1 MIYSLDFY
9 FNIVNAMLF
18 ILIWLVQLIIYPSF
32 KYCHREQFVM
42 WHNRYTGL
50 ISLFVVPLMFAQ
62 LFLALYTLQNSQG
75 QGYIIVGLIV
85 GVWLTTFLLS
95 VPCHNHLHNNGY
107 DHQVIHRLVITNW
120 PRTILWTTCFFL
132 GFWQLSTQ

>member
-1 MIYSLDFY
+1 MIYNLDFY
-9 FNIVNAMLF
+9 FVVINAMLF

-32 KYCHREQFVM
+32 AYCDHEQFVM

-62 LFLALYTLQNSQG
+62 VFLALCMLHNTWNYVIL
-75 QGYIIVGLIV
+75 GLIV

-95 VPCHNHLHNNGY
+95 VPCHNSLHNNGY
-107 DHQVIHRLVITNW
+107 DQEVIRKLVLTNW
-120 PRTILWTTCFFL
+120 PRTIMWTMCL
-132 GFWQLSTQ
+132 GLHFWQLSKK